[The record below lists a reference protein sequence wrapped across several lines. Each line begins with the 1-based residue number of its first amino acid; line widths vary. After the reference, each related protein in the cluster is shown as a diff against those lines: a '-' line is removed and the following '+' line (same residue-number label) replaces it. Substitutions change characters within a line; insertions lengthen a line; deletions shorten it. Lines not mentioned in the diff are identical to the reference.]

1 MNDYTDAFDL
11 KQGLIKKS
19 VEAYVLALET
29 INRLSI
35 QYRLEAFCYLICNAW
50 ELLLKAKIIEDD
62 GSEDVIYSKRQSE
75 NQRRRSLSL
84 EACLKKVK
92 PNPKD
97 PVRRN
102 IERIIDLRNESTHLV
117 ISEIPSE
124 LMMLFQAGVVNYH
137 KHLNEWFG
145 ESLSDKFPIGMMSIV
160 YDLNRGKVDL
170 TDNRLRR
177 KLGKDAAAFLTRYCG
192 ELKDEFDSL
201 QRPAE
206 FSIGLEYSFVLTK
219 NPGEADI
226 ELSPGAKG
234 NSPTQVVQVPKDP
247 GASHPF
253 RQKEVLER
261 LKSKISN
268 AEINRYDLRCVNAV
282 YKIKSRPEYFYQ
294 GKVKG
299 SPSQY
304 SQAFVEWL
312 VRQYEK
318 KSDFFVK
325 ARQLYRNTPKG

>member
-1 MNDYTDAFDL
+1 MNDYADAFDL
-11 KQGLIKKS
+11 KQGLINKS
-19 VEAYVLALET
+19 VQAYVLALET

-62 GSEDVIYSKRQSE
+62 GSEDVIYYNRQDE

-84 EACLKKVK
+84 EGCLKKVK

-102 IERIIDLRNESTHLV
+102 IEWIIELRNESTHLV
-117 ISEIPSE
+117 ISQIPSE
-124 LMMLFQAGVVNYH
+124 LMMLFQASVVNYH

-160 YDLNRGKVDL
+160 YDLNPGQVDL

-177 KLGKDAAAFLTRYCG
+177 KLGKDAAAFLTQYCG

-201 QRPAE
+201 QRSAE
-206 FSIGLEYSFVLTK
+206 FSIGLEYRLVLTK

-226 ELSPGAKG
+226 ELSPGPKG
-234 NSPTQVVQVPKDP
+234 DNLTQIVQVPKDP
-247 GASHPF
+247 GTSHPF
-253 RQKEVLER
+253 RQKEVLEQ
-261 LKSKISN
+261 LKSKIPN
-268 AEINRYDLRCVNAV
+268 VQINKHDLKCVNAAYNV
-282 YKIKSRPEYFYQ
+282 KSRPEYFYK

-312 VRQYEK
+312 ARQK
-318 KSDFFVK
+318 PDFFMN
-325 ARQLYRNTPKG
+325 ARQLYKNTQMDKR

>member
-1 MNDYTDAFDL
+1 MNNYTDAFDL

-62 GSEDVIYSKRQSE
+62 GSEDVIYSNRQSE

-92 PNPKD
+92 PNTKD

-102 IERIIDLRNESTHLV
+102 IEWIIELRNESTHLV

-160 YDLNRGKVDL
+160 YDLNRGQVDL
-170 TDNRLRR
+170 TDSRLN
-177 KLGKDAAAFLTRYCG
+177 
-192 ELKDEFDSL
+192 
-201 QRPAE
+201 Q
-206 FSIGLEYSFVLTK
+206 
-219 NPGEADI
+219 
-226 ELSPGAKG
+226 
-234 NSPTQVVQVPKDP
+234 
-247 GASHPF
+247 
-253 RQKEVLER
+253 
-261 LKSKISN
+261 
-268 AEINRYDLRCVNAV
+268 YDLQCVNAV

-312 VRQYEK
+312 ARQHEK
-318 KSDFFVK
+318 KSDFFTK